1 MSSLTPKIWGPSTWI
16 VLHLLSLSY
25 PEKPTVTDIENHR
38 NFLLSLSNVLPCKE
52 CRVHFKEHL
61 QKCTLSNALKSRDDY
76 VKCVWNMHNEVD
88 SSKQISF
95 EEFIK
100 IYKEILDS
108 DGYNP
113 IKIHQSLKI
122 YKYSTFGLILILL
135 VLLFKFY
142 KK

>member
-1 MSSLTPKIWGPSTWI
+1 M
-16 VLHLLSLSY
+16 LHLLTLSY
-25 PEKPTVTDIENHR
+25 PENPTNIDIENHR
-38 NFLLSLSNVLPCKE
+38 NFLLSLSNVLPCKD
-52 CRVHFKEHL
+52 CRTHFKEHL

-76 VKCVWNMHNEVD
+76 VKCVWKMHNEVD

-95 EEFIK
+95 EEFIQ

-113 IKIHQSLKI
+113 IKIHKSLKI
-122 YKYSTFGLILILL
+122 YKYTTYGLIILL
-135 VLLFKFY
+135 FLLYFIKN